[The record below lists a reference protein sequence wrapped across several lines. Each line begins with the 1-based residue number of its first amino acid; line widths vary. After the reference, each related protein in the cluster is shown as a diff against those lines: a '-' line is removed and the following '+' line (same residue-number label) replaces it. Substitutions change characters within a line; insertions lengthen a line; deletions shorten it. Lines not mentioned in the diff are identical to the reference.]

1 MLIIERLILA
11 AVTPGKVT
19 RDTAQWDKEEMDRN
33 EALIAGPAPSHTC
46 YSLRKKKQMYAK
58 EIKIHYR
65 NIFVLEGMTG
75 CSVAERKSINQLP
88 PRNDLCVCV
97 GMLMLVSVLGPVLP
111 PQKCADPGT

>member
-1 MLIIERLILA
+1 
-11 AVTPGKVT
+11 
-19 RDTAQWDKEEMDRN
+19 
-33 EALIAGPAPSHTC
+33 
-46 YSLRKKKQMYAK
+46 MYAK

-97 GMLMLVSVLGPVLP
+97 CVGMLMLVSVLSPVLP
-111 PQKCADPGT
+111 PQKCADPET